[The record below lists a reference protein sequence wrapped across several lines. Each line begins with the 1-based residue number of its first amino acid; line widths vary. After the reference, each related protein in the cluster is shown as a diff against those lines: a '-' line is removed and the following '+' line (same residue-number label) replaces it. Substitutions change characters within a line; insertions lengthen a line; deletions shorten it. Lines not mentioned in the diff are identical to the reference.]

1 MTNKYKVEKLENGLT
16 IMRVPMTGVES
27 VATVVFARTGS
38 RYEKP
43 AEYGLA
49 HFLEHMVFKG
59 TKKYPTTKALS
70 ETVDSMG
77 AQFNAF
83 TAEEGTAFY
92 IRSASKDIDLSLQ
105 VLGQLT
111 TQPLLKQEDIDK
123 ERGVIFEEMHMY
135 EDQPSSY
142 NAILFNEMFYEGNGV
157 AHNILGKKETVG
169 QLDRENFVNFMKD
182 WYGPKNLLVVL
193 AGKAEAVLAEDLVKR
208 VKANFFFEKKKF
220 AELNQVDTWETN
232 FKYGK
237 RLHFEDRKTEQTHF
251 ILGWPGINNFDER
264 DSTLALLSTIIGGNM
279 SSRLFLQVREKR
291 GLCYYVNSQTDS
303 FNDAGF
309 FGAGA
314 GVNPEKLVEAVK
326 VTIDQFQNLSQGKNA
341 ITEEELVKAKNYL
354 AGNLTLA
361 QESTYNLALSYG
373 LRKLLTDKVVTIEE
387 RLRKLSQVSLDQVKA
402 LAEELVGEDS
412 LRLALIGTTSDKDK
426 AAIEKMICQ
435 KQMG

>member
-1 MTNKYKVEKLENGLT
+1 MTNNQYKVEKLENGLT

-27 VATVVFARTGS
+27 VTTVVFARTGS

-43 AEYGLA
+43 TEYGLA

-59 TKKYPTTKALS
+59 TKKFPTTKILS
-70 ETVDSMG
+70 ETVDSIG

-111 TQPLLKQEDIDK
+111 TQPLLKQGDIDK

-135 EDQPSSY
+135 EDQPASY
-142 NAILFNEMFYEGNGV
+142 NSILFNEMFYAGNGV
-157 AHNILGKKETVG
+157 AHNILGKKETIA
-169 QLDRENFVNFMKD
+169 QLNRDNFANFMKD
-182 WYGPKNLLVVL
+182 WYGPRNLLVVL
-193 AGKAEAVLAEDLVKR
+193 AGKAEAVLADDLTER
-208 VKANFFFEKKKF
+208 IKANFFFEKKVF
-220 AELNQVDTWETN
+220 PDLSQAETWEKN
-232 FKYGK
+232 FKYGQ

-264 DSTLALLSTIIGGNM
+264 ESTLALLSTIIGGNM

-314 GVNPEKLVEAVK
+314 GVNPEKLVEAIK
-326 VTIDQFQNLSQGKNA
+326 VTVDQFQNLSQGKKA

-361 QESTYNLALSYG
+361 QESTYSLALSYG
-373 LRKLLTDKVVTIEE
+373 MRKLLTNEVKTIEE
-387 RLRKLSQVSLDQVKA
+387 RLTKLMKVKLEEVKN
-402 LAEELVGEDS
+402 LAAELVQKNS

-426 AAIEKMICQ
+426 AAIEKFIL
-435 KQMG
+435 GR

>member
-1 MTNKYKVEKLENGLT
+1 MTNNQYKVEKLENGLT

-27 VATVVFARTGS
+27 VTTVVFARTGS

-43 AEYGLA
+43 TEYGLA

-59 TKKYPTTKALS
+59 TKKFPTTKILS
-70 ETVDSMG
+70 ETVDSIG

-111 TQPLLKQEDIDK
+111 TQPLLKQGDIDK

-135 EDQPSSY
+135 EDQPASY
-142 NAILFNEMFYEGNGV
+142 NSILFNQMFYAGSGV
-157 AHNILGKKETVG
+157 AHNILGKKETIA
-169 QLDRENFVNFMKD
+169 QLNRDNFANFMKD
-182 WYGPKNLLVVL
+182 WYGPRNLLVVL
-193 AGKAEAVLAEDLVKR
+193 AGKAEAVLADDLTER
-208 VKANFFFEKKKF
+208 VKANFFFEKKVF
-220 AELNQVDTWETN
+220 SDLSQAETWEKN
-232 FKYGK
+232 FKYGQ

-264 DSTLALLSTIIGGNM
+264 ESTLALLSTIIGGNM

-314 GVNPEKLVEAVK
+314 GVNPEKLVEAIK
-326 VTIDQFQNLSQGKNA
+326 VTVDQFQNLSQGKKA

-361 QESTYNLALSYG
+361 QESTYSLALSYG
-373 LRKLLTDKVVTIEE
+373 MRKLLTNEVKTIEE
-387 RLRKLSQVSLDQVKA
+387 RLTKLMKVKLEEVKN
-402 LAEELVGEDS
+402 LAAELVQKNS

-426 AAIEKMICQ
+426 AAIEKFVL
-435 KQMG
+435 GR